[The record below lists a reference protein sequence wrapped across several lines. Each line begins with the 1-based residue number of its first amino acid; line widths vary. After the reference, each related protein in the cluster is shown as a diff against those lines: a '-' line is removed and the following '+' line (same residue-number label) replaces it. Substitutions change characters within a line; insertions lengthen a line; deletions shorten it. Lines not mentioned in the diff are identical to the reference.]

1 MKMWNKK
8 LALASA
14 LGVAVAFSSCSKDPL
29 SNMTAEESRIYI
41 TNFDSTANF
50 SSYKTY
56 SISDSVAVVNNG
68 QSTKE
73 QTSVDIAY
81 VNAVK
86 AQMNSKGF
94 TLVNR
99 NSNPDLIVNVNR
111 IYNTSTGVIQ
121 YDNYYDYYGGY
132 WDPYYYGYPGFG
144 YYSPFSYA
152 TYTIREGAM
161 SIDILDIKNAKATNR
176 IGVVWSGLIRGSGI
190 LSSNVAGT
198 QVQMLFA
205 QSPYLKTN
213 Q

>member
-14 LGVAVAFSSCSKDPL
+14 FGVAVAFSSCSKDPL